1 MTPQNAFPNWHIDA
15 GRLVYCPEPG
25 KALYPSA
32 REIWTSVFAGNSSTA
47 TPAWAFSPTE
57 SLPELEFSRFPAE
70 PALVVSGNLL
80 EGLHTEL
87 VVSAGAVIAP
97 LAWAEGSIPPDQV
110 VAEDCWFPV
119 DSASVASAVDALK
132 QLGVV
137 PGSTINLGQL
147 IRLRTSLGL
156 PVRLIDRTE
165 SSPAATAHAAS
176 ATEGPIR
183 GIDGTL
189 YPYQSDGVSFLNLV
203 SRQNLGCILGD
214 EMGLGKTLQ
223 VIGLIQSERNSG
235 RAPSL
240 VVSPATLLENWRREF
255 AQFAPG
261 LSILVHT
268 GPHRAGDPTKLG
280 GYDVVVTSYET
291 AVRDEPLLSGIKW
304 NVLALDEA
312 QNIKNPEAQ
321 RTSSVKRLP
330 RRVSVAV
337 TGTPVENRLSDL
349 WSLADFALPGLL
361 GNLKDFGAEFDNT
374 ATDASRLAPVV
385 APILLRRRVSEV
397 AKDLPPRID
406 IPQVVAMTRTMAEM
420 YENVRRQAETEYGA
434 AAGLVSLQRLRMF
447 CTHPQLVD
455 LWTGDPAAL
464 MPKYMRLLEILE
476 EVFSSGEKALIFSS
490 YTEMAD
496 ILMTDL
502 PRRFPGGHFNWIDGR
517 VAVDERQS
525 VVDQF
530 SRFGGVGA
538 LVLNPKAAGVG
549 LNITAANHVLH
560 YNPEWNPAVED
571 QASARAYRRKQT
583 RPVTVHH
590 LYFADSVEEV
600 VVGRLNFKRALAD
613 GAVAGHQGDATAE
626 DIARA
631 LRISPISRI
640 DSLE

>member
-1 MTPQNAFPNWHIDA
+1 MNNPESPPWSIVS
-15 GRLVYCPEPG
+15 GRLAFRLPG
-25 KALYPSA
+25 GRIFHPTAHA
-32 REIWTSVFAGNSSTA
+32 IWSSVFGNGVSVGGVSLRPSPAEALPSLAFSRFAA
-47 TPAWAFSPTE
+47 TPALLLT
-57 SLPELEFSRFPAE
+57 
-70 PALVVSGNLL
+70 GNLL
-80 EGLHTEL
+80 QGIRVD
-87 VVSAGAVIAP
+87 VVVKTGDSIAP
-97 LAWAEGSIPPDQV
+97 LPATEGGATADQV
-110 VAEDCWFPV
+110 VVDGCWYPLE
-119 DSASVASAVDALK
+119 SETATGALMALRPHGIVA
-132 QLGVV
+132 GN
-137 PGSTINLGQL
+137 TINLGQL
-147 IRLRTSLGL
+147 IWLRGATDL
-156 PVRLIDRTE
+156 PLEIIDRTE
-165 SSPAATAHAAS
+165 TSPAAAAHAAG
-176 ATEGPIR
+176 ATEGPIP
-183 GIDGTL
+183 GITGQL
-189 YPYQSDGVSFLNLV
+189 YPYQTDGVSFLNLV

-223 VIGLIQSERNSG
+223 VIGLIQLERNAC
-235 RAPSL
+235 RAPTL
-240 VVSPATLLENWRREF
+240 VISPATLLENWRREF
-255 AQFAPG
+255 VQFAPG
-261 LSILVHT
+261 LSVLVHS
-268 GPHRAGDPTKLG
+268 GPHRAGDPTKFA
-280 GYDVVVTSYET
+280 GYDVMVTSYET
-291 AVRDEPLLSGIKW
+291 AVRDEPLLSSIKW
-304 NVLALDEA
+304 NVLVLDEA
-312 QNIKNPEAQ
+312 QSIKNPEAQ
-321 RTSSVKRLP
+321 RTASVKRLP

-361 GNLKDFGAEFDNT
+361 GNLKDFGTEFDDT

-406 IPQVVAMTRTMAEM
+406 IPQVVTMTRAMAEM
-420 YENVRRQAETEYGA
+420 YENVRREAENEYGA

-447 CTHPQLVD
+447 CTHPQLIN

-464 MPKYMRLLEILE
+464 MPKYIRLLEILE
-476 EVFSSGEKALIFSS
+476 EVFAGGEKALIFSS

-502 PRRFPGGHFNWIDGR
+502 RRRFPGGHFNWIDGR

-525 VVDQF
+525 VVDRF
-530 SRFGGVGA
+530 SEFHGVGA

-613 GAVAGHQGDATAE
+613 GAVTGHKGDATTE